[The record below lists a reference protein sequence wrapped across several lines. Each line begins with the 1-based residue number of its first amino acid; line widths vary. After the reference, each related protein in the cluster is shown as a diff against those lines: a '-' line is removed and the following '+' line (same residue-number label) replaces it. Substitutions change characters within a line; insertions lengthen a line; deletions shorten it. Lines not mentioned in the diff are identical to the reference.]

1 MQVIQVSQ
9 LESIPFSEGTQKA
22 YTSSLTGYAG
32 LEMLLHSLLC
42 HKGSVNTHCHHVQSG
57 AVLQLYTSS

>member
-22 YTSSLTGYAG
+22 YTSSLAGYAS
-32 LEMLLHSLLC
+32 LQVLLHGLLGL
-42 HKGSVNTHCHHVQSG
+42 KGSVNMLCHHVQSG
-57 AVLQLYTSS
+57 GVLQLYTSS